1 MPSFASASRIRDFL
15 TSAATSTVE
24 YLEIPAICRT
34 SWAGQ
39 KHEQALENNWIA
51 IIRSEDRADALPLR
65 QAFVRFTEQGRLEA
79 GIMAVIE
86 EQLLPLDAF
95 QHEVRAACPDIFRMI
110 VKRRQGKQTAEAWSL
125 TWCEPSIAPSVSG
138 GDINDW
144 LALSNSLTNEKIRCI
159 SVSREFEAEAIDQDN
174 LAVEIRK
181 TLVRLSKLLE
191 IPAEQLPPENPTELD
206 TALISV
212 LSALQINTLK
222 QVDLDVLLDEL
233 SDRFSAHCDRKIAV
247 RAHVSNLATEDVW
260 IEFTLPGHC
269 DHGTAL
275 LHAGIKLIR
284 AQDQIKLVLEQGH
297 HYAVKKFGGR
307 TAVIKMHEARKRT
320 RAAMSRLV
328 EHGFVIEQ
336 RTLDVAES
344 SLEKVQNVQ
353 LTAHQLFTETA
364 MKNDQALTSALTE
377 MIKVYR
383 DLCDF
388 SAV

>member
-39 KHEQALENNWIA
+39 KHEQAPENNWIA

-65 QAFVRFTEQGRLEA
+65 QAFVRYTQQGKLEA

-125 TWCEPSIAPSVSG
+125 TWCEPSIAPSASG

-144 LALSNSLTNEKIRCI
+144 LALSTSLTNEKIKCI

-191 IPAEQLPPENPTELD
+191 IHAQQHPPEKPTQLD

-222 QVDLDVLLDEL
+222 QVDLDALIDEL
-233 SDRFSAHCDRKIAV
+233 SQTFNAHCDRKIVA
-247 RAHVSNLATEDVW
+247 RGHVSNLSTEDVW
-260 IEFTLPGHC
+260 IEFVLPGYC

-275 LHAGIKLIR
+275 LHAGILLTG

-297 HYAVKKFGGR
+297 QYAVKKFGGR
-307 TAVIKMHEARKRT
+307 TAVAKMHEARKRSL
-320 RAAMSRLV
+320 AAMSRLV
-328 EHGFVIEQ
+328 EHGFVVEQ
-336 RTLDVAES
+336 QTLDVAES
-344 SLEKVQNVQ
+344 SLEKVRNTQ
-353 LTAHQLFTETA
+353 LTACRVFIA
-364 MKNDQALTSALTE
+364 ADMKNDQMLISALTE
-377 MIKVYR
+377 MIKVYT
-383 DLCDF
+383 DLCDLP
-388 SAV
+388 VV